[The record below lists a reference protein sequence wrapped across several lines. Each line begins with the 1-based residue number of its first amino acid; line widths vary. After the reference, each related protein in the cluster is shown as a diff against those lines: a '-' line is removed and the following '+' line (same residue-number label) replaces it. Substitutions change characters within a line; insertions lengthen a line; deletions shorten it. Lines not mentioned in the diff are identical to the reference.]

1 MAARQTIA
9 LDAMGGDH
17 GPSVVVPAA
26 FRFLGERDDLRLI
39 LVGREEA
46 IRRYLPQQVADDERV
61 QIRHTSQEVGMDE
74 PPSKA
79 LRGKKDSSMRVAI
92 DLVKQGEA
100 DACVSAGNTG
110 ALMATARFVLKTLPH
125 IDRPAIITAIPAL
138 DGQTHMLD
146 LGANVDCAAEHLFQF
161 AVMGSE
167 LVRAVEG
174 IEAPRVGLLNIG
186 EEEIKGNDQ
195 VRAAHELLAAS
206 SLNYIGYV
214 EGDDIYIGDV
224 DVIVSDGFVG
234 NVALKASEGVAK
246 LIAQMLKRR
255 FGRNLLTRLSG
266 LIALP
271 VLRGFRDDVDPR
283 RYNGASLL
291 GLRGI
296 VIKSHGGA
304 DALAFEHALRIADR
318 EIRSRVIA
326 RIEHE
331 VETHL
336 GEASRLRLQPARVT
350 A

>member
-1 MAARQTIA
+1 
-9 LDAMGGDH
+9 MGGDH

-46 IRRYLPQQVADDERV
+46 IRRYLPQQAADDERV

-283 RYNGASLL
+283 RYNGASLV

-304 DALAFEHALRIADR
+304 DALAFEHALRIADW